1 MVNSKRKKKKDKD
14 DSPHTVTYF
23 HDNFHELLKLL
34 DVCVTDLLSS
44 NEDSGTPPGTDEWQT
59 WSNNGLLQ
67 PNNNLLGILKALGID
82 RTHHSIEEACTFI
95 MDRVPSLNNYLVVGE
110 TINDDCVTVAVH
122 DNPKRRSSRIQHS
135 TLSTEKRSI
144 RDKETDSNLLPE
156 HSGNPATSHSEKPQS
171 GVESGSTSKQDDRK
185 NLETTLATTNNTLE
199 AMKDEYTELKEDMV
213 GLIETLNDMR
223 TNFNTLQ
230 QQLTKI
236 LETSAQYQKEMNDIV
251 SSGLDRRIQTISQ
264 DLDPAIL

>member
-1 MVNSKRKKKKDKD
+1 
-14 DSPHTVTYF
+14 
-23 HDNFHELLKLL
+23 
-34 DVCVTDLLSS
+34 
-44 NEDSGTPPGTDEWQT
+44 
-59 WSNNGLLQ
+59 
-67 PNNNLLGILKALGID
+67 
-82 RTHHSIEEACTFI
+82 